1 MTSHW
6 PTPQPHP
13 NSSPRLPSPPPP
25 PGKTLV
31 IREPYQSPE
40 HAFDSFLKDDL
51 PDQNKN
57 VEKCKQQSKDFKSSS
72 SLWKRDS
79 TLSFVYIA
87 LSLYKGYMVL
97 KFLQED
103 TWAHKGLHGLQ
114 EVTNVTRGYRGL
126 QRVTRDYTQV
136 D

>member
-1 MTSHW
+1 M
-6 PTPQPHP
+6 
-13 NSSPRLPSPPPP
+13 
-25 PGKTLV
+25 
-31 IREPYQSPE
+31 
-40 HAFDSFLKDDL
+40 
-51 PDQNKN
+51 
-57 VEKCKQQSKDFKSSS
+57 EKRQ
-72 SLWKRDS
+72 
-79 TLSFVYIA
+79 YIEFCLHRS

>member
-1 MTSHW
+1 
-6 PTPQPHP
+6 
-13 NSSPRLPSPPPP
+13 
-25 PGKTLV
+25 
-31 IREPYQSPE
+31 
-40 HAFDSFLKDDL
+40 
-51 PDQNKN
+51 
-57 VEKCKQQSKDFKSSS
+57 
-72 SLWKRDS
+72 
-79 TLSFVYIA
+79 
-87 LSLYKGYMVL
+87 MVL